1 VRIETDQRDKLK
13 EGKLAVHDQNL
24 DSLADIISDIRN
36 NLSECPYHT
45 GQSYKIES
53 MRVNPICVDDSEI
66 LNIYRSL
73 YLVNSLEFAHMWQS
87 ERQLRYWP
95 LILLGVRRKRLG
107 NWRLPL

>member
-73 YLVNSLEFAHMWQS
+73 YLVNSLEFAHT
-87 ERQLRYWP
+87 Y
-95 LILLGVRRKRLG
+95 KG
-107 NWRLPL
+107 NVGWMRWCGKARDNCDTGP